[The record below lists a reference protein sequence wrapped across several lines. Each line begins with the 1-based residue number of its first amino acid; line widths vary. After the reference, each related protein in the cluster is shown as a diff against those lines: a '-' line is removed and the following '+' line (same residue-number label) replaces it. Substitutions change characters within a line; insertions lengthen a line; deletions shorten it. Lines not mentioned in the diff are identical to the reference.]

1 MNSIPGFGRSEERES
16 SARPTDVPRTSA
28 PRRSLAL
35 IRFPEIQ
42 RAYSYYNDRFDLQP
56 GDVVFVTGRLAGTQG
71 VVESVNYKFKIN
83 LADYE
88 KVVGAA
94 TVELHGEYQQVADKM
109 LSYDVGAVSP
119 DEFRSWVK
127 APVTEDD
134 EEKPEFVQGEGYR
147 FELEHFADDDEVDPV
162 ILRRAVDYCNDG
174 LVRYLSVRNGIGTA
188 FVEGSKWYEVNF
200 RYQDGVVSDLYCECP
215 YHALC
220 KHNLAVLITLRGLL
234 KKTETA
240 EFTTIDKGCFMR
252 LLSLSGQPIMLG

>member
-1 MNSIPGFGRSEERES
+1 MKSILGFGGSEEHES
-16 SARPTDVPRTSA
+16 SAQPVITRTSA

-35 IRFPEIQ
+35 IRFPDVQ

-88 KVVGAA
+88 KVIGAA
-94 TVELHGEYQQVADKM
+94 TIELHGDYQQVADKM
-109 LSYDVGAVSP
+109 LSYDIDAVSP
-119 DEFRSWVK
+119 DTFRSWVK
-127 APVTEDD
+127 APVMADD
-134 EEKPEFVQGEGYR
+134 EDKPEFVQGEGYS
-147 FELEHFADDDEVDPV
+147 FELEHFVNDEDVDAE

-174 LVRYLSVRNGIGTA
+174 LVRYLSVRNGVGTA

-200 RYQDGVVSDLYCECP
+200 RYQDGVVSDMYCECP

-220 KHNLAVLITLRGLL
+220 KHNLAVHITLRSLL
-234 KKTETA
+234 KKAETA
-240 EFTTIDKGCFMR
+240 EFTAIDKGCFMR
-252 LLSLSGQPIMLG
+252 LLSLSGQSITLG